1 MLLDWLALEHL
12 EKTKTMEKPVLTE
25 MVTASTFYP
34 AEEYHPDYYIKN
46 PFAISSIVFVVAEI
60 ST

>member
-25 MVTASTFYP
+25 MVTASSIYP

-46 PFAISSIVFVVAEI
+46 PLA
-60 ST
+60 